1 MCRTN
6 ILGDVIAIYNTEGD
20 LQCKYNYDAW
30 GNHRI
35 GNARNELIYD
45 SATGVIATGY
55 ENHIAI
61 QNPIRYRG
69 YYYDTETQLF
79 YCNSRYYSPEIC
91 RFISPDSIEYLDPQS
106 IDGLNLYA
114 YCGNDPVNKYD
125 PSGNFAIS
133 TFLIGLAVTSLVS
146 WGLSKI
152 FGAQIAGG
160 IGSIASGGTA
170 ISTGISLMAF
180 GPWGIVAGIAL
191 MAVGT
196 ATAVFGTNEIAAGI
210 TGTNYIQSWSG
221 MSDGL
226 YNGLN
231 IGLNIASSIGSIA
244 SNLGMKCASNR
255 ILNNIIQNPSQITNY
270 KLWQI
275 KTYGRYTT
283 QWSVGTL
290 NKGNAAGKGYVLRQ
304 TYDGRYIQCHPA
316 GSTWHINQNPYWKIS
331 SGTLGKMWF
340 DYITGLRFY
349 P

>member
-1 MCRTN
+1 M
-6 ILGDVIAIYNTEGD
+6 
-20 LQCKYNYDAW
+20 
-30 GNHRI
+30 
-35 GNARNELIYD
+35 
-45 SATGVIATGY
+45 
-55 ENHIAI
+55 
-61 QNPIRYRG
+61 
-69 YYYDTETQLF
+69 
-79 YCNSRYYSPEIC
+79 
-91 RFISPDSIEYLDPQS
+91 
-106 IDGLNLYA
+106 NLYA

-316 GSTWHINQNPYWKIS
+316 GSTWHINQNLYWKIS